1 MQGKAQL
8 PNKKI
13 FSEYFESPVK
23 FVPLGKS
30 NINALHES
38 TVKRGNTS

>member
-30 NINALHES
+30 NILNAS
-38 TVKRGNTS
+38 RQTYN